1 MNLSLPLVIAVGVV
15 LLAALAGAAGAA
27 LDTVA
32 QRRARRRVAEDRRR
46 IRLALGDHGPGTR
59 CARCPVVG
67 PPNGAAGT
75 GSAGHR
81 RSRPTLES

>member
-46 IRLALGDHGPGTR
+46 IRLALENHDPGPDVPIGR
-59 CARCPVVG
+59 
-67 PPNGAAGT
+67 PPNGEAGT